1 MNAAGKRKVEQSIAN
16 IERAIEQARQAAS
29 DLMASTGSGQGFN
42 AGHIMDI
49 ETRLRAMNSDL
60 SMIRSSLK
68 GIR

>member
-1 MNAAGKRKVEQSIAN
+1 MNAAGKRKVEQSITN
-16 IERAIEQARQAAS
+16 LERAIEQARQATS

-42 AGHIMDI
+42 TGHIMDI